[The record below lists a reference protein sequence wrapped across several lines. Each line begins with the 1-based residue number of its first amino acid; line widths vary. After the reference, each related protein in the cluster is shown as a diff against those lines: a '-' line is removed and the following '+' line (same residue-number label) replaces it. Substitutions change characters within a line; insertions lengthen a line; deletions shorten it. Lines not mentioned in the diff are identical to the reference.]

1 MQKILELE
9 NTYKYSNDEFVSS
22 ASNIEAYTAISNWTK
37 WQNNRILIIG
47 SEKSGKT
54 LLAKLWKKNAEAIFV
69 NSFDDLD
76 DNERI
81 IVDNIEN
88 FNDNTLINIINFAQ
102 EKSLSLLLT
111 CSKYPSFDLKDLN
124 SRIKATYK
132 VVLKEPDEKLAKLL
146 IEKFFKLR
154 QISIS
159 EEVIELIYNNIER
172 KYRCIDEI
180 VNMIDKQ
187 SIIKKRKITL
197 QFIQEIFKKHYVLN
211 DAKYQ

>member
-9 NTYKYSNDEFVSS
+9 NTYKYSNNDFIAS
-22 ASNIEAYTAISNWTK
+22 ASNIEAYSAINNWTK

-54 LLAKLWKKNAEAIFV
+54 LLAKLWKKNAGAIFI
-69 NSFDDLD
+69 NSIDDLD
-76 DNERI
+76 DNNRI

-88 FNDNTLINIINFAQ
+88 FNDSTLINILNFAQ
-102 EKSLSLLLT
+102 EKSLPLMLT
-111 CSKYPSFDLKDLN
+111 CSKYPSFELKDLN
-124 SRIKATYK
+124 SRIKSTYK

-159 EEVIELIYNNIER
+159 EEIIELIYNNIER
-172 KYRCIDEI
+172 KYICIDEI
-180 VNMIDKQ
+180 VNIIDKQ

-197 QFIQEIFKKHYVLN
+197 QFIQEIFKKYYVIN
-211 DAKYQ
+211 DARY

>member
-9 NTYKYSNDEFVSS
+9 NTYKYSNNDFIAS
-22 ASNIEAYTAISNWTK
+22 ASNIEAYSAINNWTK

-54 LLAKLWKKNAEAIFV
+54 LLAKLWKKNAGAIFI
-69 NSFDDLD
+69 NSIDDLD
-76 DNERI
+76 DNNRI

-88 FNDNTLINIINFAQ
+88 FNDSTLINILNFTQ
-102 EKSLSLLLT
+102 EKSLPLMLT
-111 CSKYPSFDLKDLN
+111 CSKYPSFELKDLN
-124 SRIKATYK
+124 SRIKSTYK

-159 EEVIELIYNNIER
+159 EEIIELIYNNIER
-172 KYRCIDEI
+172 KYICIDEI
-180 VNMIDKQ
+180 VNIIDKQ

-197 QFIQEIFKKHYVLN
+197 QFIQEIFKKYYVIN
-211 DAKYQ
+211 DARY